1 MFANK
6 EFNLEVQVD
15 LVLNLGFFW
24 NAFYFFQSWFNKLI
38 YSVSR
43 SPRELM
49 YSISRS
55 PRELVEEIILVD
67 DASEHTHLGEDLENY
82 VKTLSVPGWNRMKE
96 MCFKNFTSHEKMYL
110 NWCIFEWYECNSDWY
125 WIFFWFMYFWLN

>member
-1 MFANK
+1 
-6 EFNLEVQVD
+6 
-15 LVLNLGFFW
+15 
-24 NAFYFFQSWFNKLI
+24 
-38 YSVSR
+38 
-43 SPRELM
+43 M

-110 NWCIFEWYECNSDWY
+110 NWCIFEWSEWLILNILLAHVLKSPSSSCPFDCLECSYGSCTFDYY
-125 WIFFWFMYFWLN
+125 WVYF